1 MPNGEPKIFMLHF
14 NNLGSNGINVVPDA
28 LGNVSD
34 VFEVSWS
41 GVGEKKFPDFSLVW
55 RARQPETGAS
65 A

>member
-1 MPNGEPKIFMLHF
+1 MLHF